1 MKNKPTLKELMARY
15 TALNFKLVVLQETR
29 DWLDRQFVERD
40 GMVATQLMITDDG
53 RTIPQDTI
61 VEVLS
66 DIETQIALLE
76 AEREEIERT
85 QLV

>member
-1 MKNKPTLKELMARY
+1 MARH
-15 TALNFKLVVLQETR
+15 TALSFKLVVLQEMR
-29 DWLDRQFVERD
+29 EWLERQFAERD

-53 RTIPQDTI
+53 RTVPQDTI
-61 VEVLS
+61 AEVLS
-66 DIETQIALLE
+66 DIETQVTLLE